1 MRVVLCTC
9 PADEAKLLAHQLVEE
24 RLIACAN
31 ILPGVTSVY
40 RWEGAVCEDNETLL
54 VMKTSAERI
63 LELTERIRA
72 LHSYEV
78 PEVIALPLV
87 PDEGN
92 PAYLS
97 WLLEQVG

>member
-9 PADEAKLLAHQLVEE
+9 PPDEAKPLARQLVEE

-40 RWEGAVCEDNETLL
+40 RWEGAVCEDEEALL
-54 VMKTSAERI
+54 VMKTSTERI
-63 LELTERIRA
+63 PELTERIRA

-78 PEVIALPLV
+78 PEVIALPLETE
-87 PDEGN
+87 EGN
-92 PAYLS
+92 PTYLR
-97 WLLEQVG
+97 WLMEQVG